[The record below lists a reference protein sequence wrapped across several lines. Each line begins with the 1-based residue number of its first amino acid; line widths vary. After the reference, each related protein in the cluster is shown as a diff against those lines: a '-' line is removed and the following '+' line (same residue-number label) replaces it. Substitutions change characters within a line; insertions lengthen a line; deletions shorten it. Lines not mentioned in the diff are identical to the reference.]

1 MTTALQKPA
10 CPASPVFLD
19 VHAFSAVLRVSLRGN
34 DIGAVR
40 PPAAQGKLMTVGR
53 NRRFGPDR
61 NGAPTAR
68 WNRPRLCARSR
79 EPSLSQPG
87 SEASAAHGSVRA

>member
-40 PPAAQGKLMTVGR
+40 PPTAQGKLMTVGR
-53 NRRFGPDR
+53 NRRFGLDR
-61 NGAPTAR
+61 NGALEPPSIVCKIKGTVAFSTR
-68 WNRPRLCARSR
+68 IRGLRRSWKCSR
-79 EPSLSQPG
+79 SS
-87 SEASAAHGSVRA
+87 